1 MKAKVKIK
9 FRDKYTH
16 NLHFAGEII
25 EVSEERY
32 GEIEG
37 VREGIL
43 EQIQE
48 ETPEETTEEMPGE
61 TLEETQAKTPGE
73 EPYAKNA
80 LKKMTV
86 EELKKLAEEKGVSTD
101 GKKDEIIERI
111 AELEENDAE

>member
-16 NLHFAGEII
+16 NLHFTGEII
-25 EVSEERY
+25 DVSEERFN
-32 GEIEG
+32 EIEG
-37 VREGIL
+37 VREGVL
-43 EQIQE
+43 EPIQ
-48 ETPEETTEEMPGE
+48 EETTEEMPGE
-61 TLEETQAKTPGE
+61 TPEETQEGTPGE
-73 EPYAKNA
+73 EPYAKTA

-86 EELKKLAEEKGVSTD
+86 GELKMLAEEKGVSTD

>member
-1 MKAKVKIK
+1 MKAKVKIS

-16 NLHFAGEII
+16 NLRLAGEII

-32 GEIEG
+32 EEIEK

-43 EQIQE
+43 EPVSEEETQEEDQE
-48 ETPEETTEEMPGE
+48 ETPGAEHYTKSE
-61 TLEETQAKTPGE
+61 
-73 EPYAKNA
+73 

-86 EELKKLAEEKGVSTD
+86 EELKKLAEEKGVSAE

-111 AELEENDAE
+111 VELEENDAQ